1 MVAVCSSLRWQGL
14 GDGSRTTR
22 IEINGDDRKVDG
34 KRDGVAWL
42 NFTKFQW
49 HPDNIA
55 NSSSIFFFNL
65 VYL

>member
-34 KRDGVAWL
+34 KRDEWHGY

-55 NSSSIFFFNL
+55 NSSIFFFNL